1 MIMGCYGIGVSRI
14 AAASIEQSHDEKG
27 IVWPKSIAPFD
38 ISIIAIGYTKND
50 TIKTYSDNLYNMLK
64 NINIEVL
71 LDDRDVRPGNMFSDS
86 DLIGIPNKIIIGKQF
101 LEKQSLE
108 LKNRKKE
115 KSHIINENK
124 ISEKPSLE
132 TIKAI
137 SDLINR

>member
-1 MIMGCYGIGVSRI
+1 
-14 AAASIEQSHDEKG
+14 
-27 IVWPKSIAPFD
+27 
-38 ISIIAIGYTKND
+38 
-50 TIKTYSDNLYNMLK
+50 MLK

-137 SDLINR
+137 SDLISR